1 MSAYVALLLV
11 HLHFPDAG
19 SLKAKR
25 AELQSVKA
33 QLHGRHGLTVAEVD
47 HQDVWQRSTLAA
59 ALTGGSAGQLEAAVD
74 RGRAVAGGP
83 LRRGR
88 PRRAD
93 ARLVGR
99 PGGSRMKSE
108 RMRRVDEAVRE
119 VLADAIPRV

>member
-59 ALTGGSAGQLEAAVD
+59 ALTGGSAGQLDAAVD
-74 RGRAVAGGP
+74 RVVRW
-83 LRRGR
+83 LE
-88 PRRAD
+88 
-93 ARLVGR
+93 ARFAEQVR
-99 PGGSRMKSE
+99 VE
-108 RMRRVDEAVRE
+108 RQLASWDDLEA
-119 VLADAIPRV
+119 LG